1 VPDKKYSAK
10 KALTMHCVPSIFAE
24 CDTRQRLCRVLRAL
38 DKAVDSGSAGLRYGL
53 HLNPF
58 KQVEFKYKQIIYVP
72 IYIPIVVLALA
83 HYTVT
88 SLIIG
93 RLWKSHVRFWE
104 KNRFGTIDPSNTN
117 TSLPESTSSPSA
129 GSTRRSLKNTRQRL
143 CRV

>member
-1 VPDKKYSAK
+1 VSPRTLGKDTVSVTRRRNGCFSLPSALWHSAK
-10 KALTMHCVPSIFAE
+10 RFAECPIKSTRHRRLCRCTVCRALFAE
-24 CDTRQRLCRVLRAL
+24 CDTRQRLCRVLREL
-38 DKAVDSGSAGLRYGL
+38 GKAVDSGSAGLRYGL

-93 RLWKSHVRFWE
+93 RLWKSHVRFRE
-104 KNRFGTIDPSNTN
+104 KIDS
-117 TSLPESTSSPSA
+117 E
-129 GSTRRSLKNTRQRL
+129 Q
-143 CRV
+143 